1 MIQIDYQITLSYLIG
16 GDGAD
21 LILNVHAAQTRS
33 QSVSKEKTY
42 INQPLYVQLYTDP
55 HTATRLMRLRA
66 EPGVLHIQHQA
77 TVDIRHHQADP
88 QHINEV
94 PVARLPF
101 DTLIYLNPSRYCQS
115 DLFTQMA
122 TMLFG
127 EHQRGYVRVQAV
139 CDWVK
144 SQVRFTSNSSN
155 LNTSAVDT
163 LRTGQ
168 GVCRDFAHLM
178 ITLCRA
184 LCIPA
189 RFTTGTDFGADPA
202 LGPPDFHAYVEV
214 YLEGG
219 WYLFDASGVA
229 IPMGLIRIGTGRDAA
244 DVPFASIYGGFTA
257 EPPLISSHAVV
268 DHEHGF
274 GLPCHVTDAL
284 STDIG

>member
-1 MIQIDYQITLSYLIG
+1 MIQIQYQLNLSYQIG
-16 GDGAD
+16 PEGAD
-21 LILNVHAAQTRS
+21 LILNVQAATTRA
-33 QSVSKEKTY
+33 QSVSAEKTY

-55 HTATRLMRLRA
+55 HTATRLIRLRA
-66 EPGVLHIQHQA
+66 APGLLSVQYQS
-77 TVDIRHHQADP
+77 TVDIRHHRVDP
-88 QHINEV
+88 LHLNEV

-101 DTLIYLNPSRYCQS
+101 ETLIYLNPSRYCPS

-127 EHQRGYVRVQAV
+127 EHQRGYVRVQAI
-139 CDWVK
+139 CDWVR
-144 SQVRFTSNSSN
+144 SQVRFTSNASN

-219 WYLFDASGVA
+219 WYLFDPSGVA
-229 IPMGLIRIGTGRDAA
+229 IPMGMIRIGTGRDAA
-244 DVPFASIYGGFTA
+244 DVPFASIYGPFTA
-257 EPPLISSHAVV
+257 EPPVITSHAFV
-268 DHEHGF
+268 DLEKGF
-274 GLPCHVTDAL
+274 QAPCHVSQAL